1 MDFRRHSPFALLG
14 GCVTRIHARADKNN
28 PVFLCVTSHNPY
40 KAQYILAVLSD
51 TLKERFRRLNLQY
64 RSIHFR
70 NSTHTKWMR
79 TFLIIRQ
86 LAWIIHELRLL

>member
-51 TLKERFRRLNLQY
+51 SLKERFRRLNLQY

-70 NSTHTKWMR
+70 NFTHTKWKR
-79 TFLIIRQ
+79 TIKDKKI
-86 LAWIIHELRLL
+86 